1 MPLTAAVEFRPPSHA
16 GVFEMYMDRHGLVSR
31 WAQPARRGTLTNLA
45 LAFLGLTVIAGV
57 AHHIVG

>member
-1 MPLTAAVEFRPPSHA
+1 
-16 GVFEMYMDRHGLVSR
+16 MYMDRNGLVSR

-45 LAFLGLTVIAGV
+45 LAFFGLTLIAGV